1 MYINTIYLGELWVI
15 DLGDDD
21 DDDETLPLDIDTR
34 LWIHQAENEHRL
46 ISSAFA
52 PGEPGWLPASVPVDP
67 GTDRR
72 SHGWSHPEKMWK
84 VMGNDGTWFSL
95 ETGKIRKVDKFGNS
109 KYWHRNPSSPPHWR
123 HRNPPWKGGDFHV
136 FWVDKKR
143 CNDAPTMG
151 DPMSMVGSKRFNGC
165 GCFRSSYWQV
175 VSAWANQSYLIMLV
189 EGTNAKNN
197 LVSKVKDGQSV

>member
-1 MYINTIYLGELWVI
+1 MYINTKYLGELWVI
-15 DLGDDD
+15 DLGDD

-34 LWIHQAENEHRL
+34 LWIHQADNENRL
-46 ISSAFA
+46 ISSAFIAA
-52 PGEPGWLPASVPVDP
+52 PGEPEWLPASVPVDP
-67 GTDRR
+67 GTDLRR

-95 ETGKIRKVDKFGNS
+95 ETGKIWKVHKFGNS
-109 KYWHRNPSSPPHWR
+109 KYWLQNPSSPPHWR
-123 HRNPPWKGGDFHV
+123 HRNPPWKGGTHV
-136 FWVDKKR
+136 FWVDTIDIHR
-143 CNDAPTMG
+143 CAN
-151 DPMSMVGSKRFNGC
+151 NGGPN